1 MHPRRAKDS
10 KTIGFGGVL
19 WVLSAAVGRKCP
31 AGGNNRGMRIATA
44 SVRTGFAMTPFA
56 RSTVQVRDGGVW
68 APRSTGAWQGV
79 RCKTGQAGKSAKRR
93 RWRMKRAG
101 FEEVPAD
108 WRLRQWPPIG
118 WHDSGQENPAHSHNI
133 SPFATG
139 DRKGRP
145 YGCMSPKIFVG
156 AGYSSG

>member
-56 RSTVQVRDGGVW
+56 RGVNT
-68 APRSTGAWQGV
+68 P
-79 RCKTGQAGKSAKRR
+79 
-93 RWRMKRAG
+93 
-101 FEEVPAD
+101 
-108 WRLRQWPPIG
+108 
-118 WHDSGQENPAHSHNI
+118 
-133 SPFATG
+133 
-139 DRKGRP
+139 P
-145 YGCMSPKIFVG
+145 YGCVARNAVKRGVG
-156 AGYSSG
+156 DAAPYAPFIDRIP